1 MIQYSFSTVLMATL
15 CCNLMVVFLFLI
27 FHVKNVLPEFGLK
40 LTGFFLI
47 LVAIR
52 LLLPVEFPIISHNII
67 FPASISR
74 AVALVR
80 QPRFLNHTVS
90 WWNLLEIVWA
100 AGCIGIGLYRIF
112 SNYRAFRLIK
122 QISRDPDIR
131 CLSIMQRIQ
140 EELFQGFSSDSL
152 SQRKKR
158 YLQNI
163 TVRILPASHSPMV
176 CGLRKP
182 YILLPGN
189 LEFSDEELY
198 FVLKHEIQH
207 IIHRDLWLKLGMQ
220 SLVVLYWWNPFCWLL
235 EDYLNRFLEM
245 CIDFS
250 MADNPKQKA
259 AYLTCLLSIVKQ
271 LGNTN
276 PKKFLLSINFS
287 TSANSALRQRFELLM
302 DTDRI
307 NRKEQR
313 TCHQKIA
320 MCGMSLL
327 FLCSFLFIFEAYYIS
342 DNNQRN
348 SISSGE
354 ENSFFIDNQDGT
366 YDLYITGQYIETIDS
381 LEYYDQTIPI
391 YDSLKEA
398 LQDETK

>member
-1 MIQYSFSTVLMATL
+1 MIQYTFSTVLMATL
-15 CCNLMVVFLFLI
+15 CCNLMVFFLFLV
-27 FHVKNVLPEFGLK
+27 FHIKNVLPEFGLK

-67 FPASISR
+67 FPANISR
-74 AVALVR
+74 AVALFR

-112 SNYRAFRLIK
+112 SNYRAFRLVK
-122 QISRDPDIR
+122 QLSRDPDTR
-131 CLSIMQRIQ
+131 CLSIMKRIQ
-140 EELFQGFSSDSL
+140 EELFQGSSYGSL

-182 YILLPGN
+182 CILLPGN

-207 IIHRDLWLKLGMQ
+207 IVHRDLWLKLGMQ

-235 EDYLNRFLEM
+235 EDYLSRFLEM
-245 CIDFS
+245 RIDFS

-259 AYLTCLLSIVKQ
+259 VYLTCLLSIVKQ

-276 PKKFLLSINFS
+276 SKKFLLSINFS
-287 TSANSALRQRFELLM
+287 TSADSALRQRFELLM

-313 TCHQKIA
+313 TWHQKIA

-327 FLCSFLFIFEAYYIS
+327 FLCSFLFIFEAYFIS

-391 YDSLKEA
+391 YDSIKEA
-398 LQDETK
+398 LHDETK